1 MPPLGRRWTTPSRAG
16 SFFSCARVAPGRR
29 FTGGFCL
36 ERTTASGSTLRSSHW
51 HRGSL
56 SVDRSRVGADIWHAG
71 RVVVVTPSAR
81 TSYQPAAREIHAR
94 VGDAGRAAIAHGQ
107 QGGEQPPIK
116 LLELV
121 YELCSDA
128 AKLNS
133 SVCANCSGPPV
144 DPLLNRSAN
153 HQLSGWRAN
162 WIAVES
168 GQHIPKLGRQ
178 SIRKAKTLEVLVQPQ
193 SMTHFVSNDV
203 LRDIT
208 PAVAQIEPS
217 HFVVA

>member
-1 MPPLGRRWTTPSRAG
+1 MVSKA
-16 SFFSCARVAPGRR
+16 
-29 FTGGFCL
+29 
-36 ERTTASGSTLRSSHW
+36 
-51 HRGSL
+51 
-56 SVDRSRVGADIWHAG
+56 
-71 RVVVVTPSAR
+71 
-81 TSYQPAAREIHAR
+81 
-94 VGDAGRAAIAHGQ
+94 
-107 QGGEQPPIK
+107 GEQSPIK
-116 LLELV
+116 LLGLACEV
-121 YELCSDA
+121 CSDA

-153 HQLSGWRAN
+153 HQLGGWRAN
-162 WIAVES
+162 WIAVEG

-193 SMTHFVSNDV
+193 SMAHFVNNNV